1 MRRRLSYAEEAVL
14 CFKEP
19 MNETELLDSPST
31 GLRTG
36 LHDAQILAIK
46 QDGRRVIIE
55 INHYHF
61 ITPGDGSLA
70 IRAESVRL
78 RVSIPDLTG
87 FTSHF
92 STQMCPES
100 GRI

>member
-1 MRRRLSYAEEAVL
+1 
-14 CFKEP
+14 

-55 INHYHF
+55 IKALIIVSATCSAICQIASSGQPARRPDPGYQAGRP
-61 ITPGDGSLA
+61 PGDHRNQGLDH
-70 IRAESVRL
+70 RFGHL
-78 RVSIPDLTG
+78 
-87 FTSHF
+87 
-92 STQMCPES
+92 
-100 GRI
+100 